1 MMAAMA
7 PRKQQQIVDTTL
19 SMLAEKGFGGLTIEG
34 VAERSGVN
42 KTTVYRWW
50 PSKAALVADAL
61 IEAGA
66 LEFAVPDTGSF
77 EGDLTELATRI
88 AALLTT
94 PPSADIAVAALAA
107 SASHPEL
114 AVSVRGFFA
123 DRLAR
128 EQPIFERAVARGELA
143 ADTDPM
149 TIVDLI
155 AGAIW
160 LRVVF
165 RGQPADSGFVSDIV
179 RTVLHGICR

>member
-1 MMAAMA
+1 MT

-19 SMLAEKGFGGLTIEG
+19 AILAEKGYDRLTIEG

-50 PSKAALVADAL
+50 RSKAALVADAL
-61 IEAGA
+61 VEARA
-66 LEFAVPDTGSF
+66 LEFAVADTGSL
-77 EGDLTELATRI
+77 EGDLTELATSI

-94 PPSADIAVAALAA
+94 PPSGDIAVAALAA

-114 AVSVRGFFA
+114 AVRVRGFFA

-143 ADTDPM
+143 ADSDVM

-165 RGQPADSGFVSDIV
+165 RGLPAEGAFVSDIV
-179 RTVLHGICR
+179 RTVLHGACR